1 MAAALLPNSVVLAG
15 DNPEAQTVSSL
26 FPRITVRMG
35 SSTEG
40 VHIFTT
46 SPQDPAVVLRPEH
59 AAPYSP
65 LLKAADFQAIHKGN
79 ATAEAKTKIMRAY
92 AGMDEESFLRTMRTV
107 GCGTN
112 MYINC
117 ADGIHQLVVQRTA
130 PERTPEGV
138 VQAGAYSRPA
148 GGCTGDIQRD
158 QVREAI
164 EEPHIFIRGADGK
177 VTSIDPF
184 RADKPIT
191 RKEENAFFAEKA
203 AGLLEVFPQVAD
215 RLGVSSTPVIETRRI
230 AAHAVHV
237 PGLTETVVQIFSDA
251 TPKAFRSVVVDD
263 AKNGDVS
270 GVDAIV
276 LINLP
281 NVHSRDIIVGDGE
294 RGFDGK
300 PLGRTWLL
308 LPPATL
314 EAAKAEGRMKFS
326 PAPGRI
332 IEHTPK
338 VMSAISTLKL

>member
-1 MAAALLPNSVVLAG
+1 MTAALLPNSVVLAG
-15 DNPEAQTVSSL
+15 GNPEAQTISSL

-35 SSTEG
+35 TSTEG

-46 SPQDPAVVLRPEH
+46 SPQDPAVVLKPEH

-65 LLKAADFQAIHKGN
+65 LLKAADFQAIHKGT
-79 ATAEAKTKIMRAY
+79 ATPESKANVMRAY
-92 AGMDEESFLRTMRTV
+92 AGMDEETFLRTMRTV

-112 MYINC
+112 IYIQC
-117 ADGIHQLVVQRTA
+117 ADGLHQLVVQRSPA
-130 PERTPEGV
+130 SRTPEGV
-138 VQAGAYSRPA
+138 VQAGAFSRAA
-148 GGCTGDIQRD
+148 GGCTGDIQYD
-158 QVREAI
+158 QVRETI

-177 VTSIDPF
+177 ITSIDPF
-184 RADKPIT
+184 RADKPIA
-191 RKEENAFFAEKA
+191 RKLENAFFAGKA

-215 RLGVSSTPVIETRRI
+215 KVGTGATPVIETKRV
-230 AAHAVHV
+230 AAHALNV
-237 PGLTETVVQIFSDA
+237 PGLTETVVQIFADA

-281 NVHSRDIIVGDGE
+281 HVHSRDIFVADGE

-300 PLGRTWLL
+300 PLGRPWML

-314 EAAKAEGRMKFS
+314 EAAKADGSMKFS
-326 PAPGRI
+326 PAPGKV
-332 IEHTPK
+332 IENTAK
-338 VMSAISTLKL
+338 VVSAISTLNL